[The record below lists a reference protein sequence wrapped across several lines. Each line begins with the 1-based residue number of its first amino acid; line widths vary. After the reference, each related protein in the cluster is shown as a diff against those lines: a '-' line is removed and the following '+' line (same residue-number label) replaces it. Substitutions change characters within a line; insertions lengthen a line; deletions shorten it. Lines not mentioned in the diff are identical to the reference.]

1 MSNLIVNNLQLLR
14 MNIDERDYWD
24 FHINHEKLGA
34 ESLNSVN
41 LYDKC
46 LISYIDCHIK
56 DCIGDNKLVSYSGYT
71 YSDAFSEGV
80 TLENIGY
87 TGLDNGLFSFRKDR
101 VTNSEF
107 KTLYQDSKLVLPSN
121 DFRLHLHAVSGG
133 TVQYEYPLSID
144 ENGYIKLNGGFY
156 QGFFRNACN
165 YSVLPSEL
173 NTGDNWCL
181 EFCLK
186 KEDFE
191 KESEKTLNDKYP
203 NNKGIFFYIGTRAE
217 NKWMYLY
224 NKDENI
230 YSETD
235 DYIEDEEVNPNTHII
250 NDFFDVNFPDTEDCD
265 EDEDNDYLD
274 DELDISYFDYE
285 TDNGFSL
292 SGSSQYSIDT
302 DNKFL
307 MYDNTP
313 SGLKANTSL
322 GDEKFTY
329 YGKNKRFKDN
339 LFLLMNHSYSGY
351 TANNI
356 DAYIDSQSSGYTSL
370 VKDIINNALA
380 FRIKDDG
387 SIGYRYIV
395 SDCKSDKGYKVIESY
410 SNPDIIKDNEWCVI
424 HVRIKASENKMKLMF
439 YVNGKLKYITE
450 ELDKL
455 NLHKLDEPDSK
466 QEGVPYNISLG
477 GGTQGL
483 CEAILPN
490 YMLSPTRVYPLEEN
504 FAGSF
509 IGRMKSFK
517 FYNCLFESLAI
528 KCNANYEL
536 NEIKLI
542 S

>member
-1 MSNLIVNNLQLLR
+1 MANLIVNNFHLLR
-14 MNIDERDYWD
+14 MDIDERDYWD
-24 FHINHEKLGA
+24 FYINHGSLGV
-34 ESLNSVN
+34 NSFNTDN

-56 DCIGDNKLVSYSGYT
+56 DCIVENNLVSYSGYT
-71 YSDAFSEGV
+71 YSEGFSEGV

-87 TGLDNGLFSFRKDR
+87 TGLDNGLFPFRKDR
-101 VTNSEF
+101 ITNSEF
-107 KTLYQDSKLVLPSN
+107 KTLYQDSKLELPAN
-121 DFRLHLHAVSGG
+121 DLRLKLHPISGG
-133 TVQYEYPLSID
+133 TVQYDYPLSID

-156 QGFFRNACN
+156 QGFFRNDCN

-186 KEDFE
+186 KEDLE
-191 KESEKTLNDKYP
+191 KESDKTLNNAYP

-217 NKWMYLY
+217 NKWMYIY
-224 NKDENI
+224 NKDENV
-230 YSETD
+230 ETEAD
-235 DYIEDEEVNPNTHII
+235 DYIEEEEIDANTHII
-250 NDFFDVNFPDTEDCD
+250 NDFFDVNFPDEEDCNNEETD
-265 EDEDNDYLD
+265 GDYLD
-274 DELDISYFDYE
+274 DELDISYFNYE
-285 TDNGFSL
+285 TNNGFTL

-307 MYDNTP
+307 MYDKTP
-313 SGLKANTSL
+313 TGLKANTAV

-329 YGKNKRFKDN
+329 YGKKNKFKDN
-339 LFLLMNHSYSGY
+339 LFLLINHSYSGY
-351 TANNI
+351 TAENI
-356 DAYIDSQSSGYTSL
+356 DSYIDYQTSGYTSL
-370 VKDIINNALA
+370 TKDIINNALA

-387 SIGYRYIV
+387 SIGYRYII

-410 SNPDIIKDNEWCVI
+410 SNPGVVKDNEWCVI

-439 YVNGKLKYITE
+439 YVNGKLKYITG

-455 NLHKLDEPDSK
+455 NLHKLDDPNSK

-490 YMLSPTRVYPLEEN
+490 YMLPPSRVYPLEEN

-517 FYNCLFESLAI
+517 FYNCPMESLVI
-528 KCNANYEL
+528 KCNYKHEL
-536 NEIKLI
+536 NEI
-542 S
+542 